1 MTRDEYYTLEP
12 GDVVS
17 DKFSK
22 DLRIIKKRRFFKCDP
37 DRFFGFVF
45 KSLRPN
51 GNFRN
56 FQGRICPNRKETTIC
71 PYEAGRLTLQKKR
84 EKV

>member
-12 GDVVS
+12 GDIVS

-22 DLRIIKKRRFFKCDP
+22 DLRIIKSRKFFSCDP

-45 KSLRPN
+45 DSLRPN

-56 FQGRICPNRKETTIC
+56 FQGRSCKRRKDTIIC
-71 PYEAGRLTLQKKR
+71 PYEASRLTLYKKR
-84 EKV
+84 